1 MNKTWTH
8 RLKKGGMALLRGIL
22 YLLVFVS
29 FLLTVLSFSLKRTV
43 GNRESYRNVVK
54 DPAVAKELLGYARD
68 DLEMEC
74 LFYGLSYDIIDQS
87 LTQQDAA
94 DFSLQYIDAV
104 YDAVFVTGKLD
115 SPTVDP
121 ALFRPAIAKQL
132 EAEEVDDTVI
142 DQLAAE
148 FAAVTTSVWQL
159 GLNQKLLTPAHRIA
173 ANRWVTRFMNS
184 GPALAGITALL
195 ILLGVVVRLRRVRR
209 QAFTLCG
216 VVTLGSMLLFVPLW
230 LLNRYG
236 LAERLVLGAS
246 PLRSFVVRWLN
257 ATTAELSAFTLR
269 VMIVCV
275 VLTVAATVWLVWPKR
290 KDEKADETDETA
302 PSIETAE
309 AEDESLLLPMDYTE
323 PDDSDRLNL
332 VDELM
337 QDAANEA

>member
-1 MNKTWTH
+1 
-8 RLKKGGMALLRGIL
+8 MALLRGIL

-43 GNRESYRNVVK
+43 GNPESYRNVVK
-54 DPAVAKELLGYARD
+54 DPAVAKELLDYARD

-94 DFSLQYIDAV
+94 DFSLQYINAV
-104 YDAVFVTGKLD
+104 YDAVFVTGKLN

-121 ALFRPAIAKQL
+121 GLFRPAIAKQL

-159 GLNQKLLTPAHRIA
+159 GINQKIVTPAHRIA
-173 ANRWVTRFMNS
+173 ANRWVVRFMDS
-184 GPALAGITALL
+184 GPALAGVTALL
-195 ILLGVVVRLRRVRR
+195 VVLGLVVRLRRIRR

-216 VVTLGSMLLFVPLW
+216 VVTLGSMVLFVPLW

-257 ATTAELSAFTLR
+257 AITAELSAFTLQ
-269 VMIVCV
+269 VLIVCV

-290 KDEKADETDETA
+290 KNEATHESDPTAETT
-302 PSIETAE
+302 ETAE
-309 AEDESLLLPMDYTE
+309 EDLLLPMDYTE
-323 PDDSDRLNL
+323 PDDSEQLNL

-337 QDAANEA
+337 QDAPSEE